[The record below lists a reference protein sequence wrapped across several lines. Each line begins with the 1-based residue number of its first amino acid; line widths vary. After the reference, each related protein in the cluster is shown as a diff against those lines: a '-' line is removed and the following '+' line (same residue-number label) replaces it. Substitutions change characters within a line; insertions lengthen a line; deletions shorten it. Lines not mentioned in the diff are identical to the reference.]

1 MAVDRS
7 HRFARKTGRKTLVSQ
22 NPYLALLV
30 KLYKFLAR
38 RTNSKFNKI
47 VLKRLFHTK
56 TNRPPVSLSRIAN
69 LMKDRKQGKIA
80 VVVGTVVD
88 DERLLDVPK
97 LTVCA
102 LRFTESARSRIVKA
116 GGQVLSFDQFA
127 LLRPRGNNTFLI
139 KGVVKAREVYKHFG
153 RAPGL
158 PGSHTRPYVRSEGR
172 KFERAR
178 SPRN

>member
-7 HRFARKTGRKTLVSQ
+7 HRFARKTGRKSLVSQ
-22 NPYLALLV
+22 NPYMALLV
-30 KLYKFLAR
+30 KLYRFLSR
-38 RTNSKFNKI
+38 RTASQFNKV
-47 VLKRLFHTK
+47 VLKRLFNTK
-56 TNRPPVSLSRIAN
+56 VNRPPVSISRIAN
-69 LMKDRKQGKIA
+69 LMKDRKAGKIA

-102 LRFTESARSRIVKA
+102 LRFTESARARIQKA

-139 KGVVKAREVYKHFG
+139 KGVVKAREVYKYFG

-158 PGSHTRPYVRSEGR
+158 PGAHTKHRVISKGN

-178 SPRN
+178 K